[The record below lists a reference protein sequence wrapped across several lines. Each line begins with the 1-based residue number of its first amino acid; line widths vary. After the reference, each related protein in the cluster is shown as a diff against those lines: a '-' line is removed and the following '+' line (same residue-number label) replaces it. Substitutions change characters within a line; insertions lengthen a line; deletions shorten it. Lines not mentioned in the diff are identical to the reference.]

1 MKFIHSIFGKF
12 ISVFRMIIIFLLAL
26 YLLLGGCAAVG
37 PDYVTPNTT
46 VSPQWQKPLK
56 GGLIQAE
63 MDPNK
68 LAAWW
73 TTFND
78 TELSSLIERAVKGN
92 LDVKQAQARIR
103 EARARKGIA
112 ESPMFP
118 TLNYSGSETW
128 THSSENTG
136 TGKTNNLYSSNFD
149 SSWEIDV
156 FGGIRRSIE
165 AAQGDLDAS
174 QENLR
179 DVLVTLVSE
188 VAINYVEVRTLQ
200 AQLETVNKNLATQQE
215 TYQLTLWG
223 QESGLTDALS
233 AEQAK
238 YNLES
243 TRSEIPS
250 LHTNLEEA
258 MNRIA
263 VLLGEQPGKL
273 HKELSAKPTKPLP
286 DVPQTVAVG
295 IPADILRRRPD
306 IRQAERELAAQTARI
321 GVATAELYPSFSLTG
336 SIGVEALSAHTF
348 THNLGSRDSYS
359 WSGGPGVN
367 WALFQGGA
375 IQQNIKVQTAL
386 QEQAL
391 TNYKTTVLTALEEV
405 ENALVAY
412 ADEQDRAN
420 TLRQAAESAQNAA
433 VLAEYDFRAG
443 LVDFSNVLDAQ
454 RSQLS
459 FQNQLAQS
467 NGAVI
472 SNLVRLYK
480 ALGGGWHSFALAAQN
495 NQKQKSD
502 QEKQYEKQ

>member
-1 MKFIHSIFGKF
+1 MKFTRIIFAGF
-12 ISVFRMIIIFLLAL
+12 ISVFWMIVPFLLAL

-37 PDYVTPNTT
+37 PDYVAPKMA
-46 VSPQWQKPLK
+46 VSLQWQEPLK
-56 GGLIQAE
+56 GGLIGSE
-63 MDPNK
+63 IEPNA

-73 TTFND
+73 TTFSD
-78 TELSSLIERAVKGN
+78 AELSSLVQRAVAGN
-92 LDVKQAQARIR
+92 LDVKQAQARVR
-103 EARARKGIA
+103 EERARRGIA
-112 ESPMFP
+112 ESAMFP

-128 THSSENTG
+128 AHSSENSG
-136 TGKTNNLYSSNFD
+136 TGKTNNLYSSSFD
-149 SSWEIDV
+149 SSWEIDI
-156 FGGIRRSIE
+156 FGGIRRSVE
-165 AAQGDLDAS
+165 AAQGDLEAG
-174 QENLR
+174 QENLH

-188 VAINYVEVRTLQ
+188 VALNYVEIRTLQ
-200 AQLETVNKNLATQQE
+200 TRLDVVNKNLATQQE

-250 LHTNLEEA
+250 LHTSLEKA

-263 VLLGEQPGKL
+263 VLLGEQPGNI
-273 HKELSAKPTKPLP
+273 HKELTETKPIP
-286 DVPQTVAVG
+286 SVPQTVAVG
-295 IPADILRRRPD
+295 IPADIIRRRPD

-321 GVATAELYPSFSLTG
+321 GVATAELCPSFSLTG

-348 THNLGSRDSYS
+348 THNLGSRDGYS
-359 WSGGPGVN
+359 RSGGPGVN

-375 IQQNIKVQTAL
+375 IRQNIKVQTAL

-391 TNYKTTVLTALEEV
+391 AKYETTVLTALEEV

-412 ADEQDRAN
+412 ADEQERAD
-420 TLRQAAESAQNAA
+420 TLQQAAQAAQAA
-433 VLAEYDFRAG
+433 ATFAEYDFRAG
-443 LVDFSNVLDAQ
+443 LVDFSSVLDAQ

-467 NGAVI
+467 NGTVI
-472 SNLVRLYK
+472 LNLVRLYK
-480 ALGGGWHSFALAAQN
+480 ALGGGWHSFALAAQD
-495 NQKQKSD
+495 NQKQKSN
-502 QEKQYEKQ
+502 QEKQYEN

>member
-1 MKFIHSIFGKF
+1 MKFTCNIVAGF
-12 ISVFRMIIIFLLAL
+12 ISVFWMMVPFMLAI

-37 PDYVTPNTT
+37 PDYVAPKTA
-46 VSPQWQKPLK
+46 VSLQWQESHK
-56 GGLIQAE
+56 GGLIGSE
-63 MDPNK
+63 IDPNT

-78 TELSSLIERAVKGN
+78 AQLSSLVQRAVAGN
-92 LDVKQAQARIR
+92 LDVKQAQARVR
-103 EARARKGIA
+103 EERARRGIT
-112 ESPMFP
+112 ESAMFP

-128 THSSENTG
+128 AHSSENSG
-136 TGKTNNLYSSNFD
+136 TGKTNNLYSSSFD
-149 SSWEIDV
+149 SSWEIDI
-156 FGGIRRSIE
+156 FGGIRRSVE
-165 AAQGDLDAS
+165 AAQGDLEAG
-174 QENLR
+174 QENLH

-188 VAINYVEVRTLQ
+188 VALNYVEIRTLQ
-200 AQLETVNKNLATQQE
+200 TRLDVVNKNLVTQQE

-250 LHTNLEEA
+250 LHTSLEKA

-263 VLLGEQPGKL
+263 VLLGEQPGNI
-273 HKELSAKPTKPLP
+273 HKELSAKPTVTEPLP
-286 DVPQTVAVG
+286 RVPHQVAVG

-321 GVATAELYPSFSLTG
+321 GVATAQLYPSFSLAG

-348 THNLGSRDSYS
+348 THNLGSRDGYS

-367 WALFQGGA
+367 WALFQGGS
-375 IQQNIKVQTAL
+375 IRQNIKVQTAL

-391 TNYKTTVLTALEEV
+391 AKYETTVLTALEEV

-412 ADEQDRAN
+412 ADEQERAD
-420 TLRQAAESAQNAA
+420 TLQQAAQAAQAA
-433 VLAEYDFRAG
+433 ATFADYDFRAG
-443 LVDFSNVLDAQ
+443 LVDFSSVLDAQ

-467 NGAVI
+467 NGTVI
-472 SNLVRLYK
+472 LNLVRLYK
-480 ALGGGWHSFALAAQN
+480 ALGGGWHSFALAAQD
-495 NQKQKSD
+495 NQKQKSN
-502 QEKQYEKQ
+502 QEK

>member
-1 MKFIHSIFGKF
+1 MKSIRSILGKF
-12 ISVFRMIIIFLLAL
+12 VSLSWIVAVFLLASL
-26 YLLLGGCAAVG
+26 LLLGGCAPVG
-37 PDYVTPNTT
+37 PDYVAPKTT
-46 VSPQWQKPLK
+46 VSAKWIEPLK
-56 GGLIQAE
+56 GGLIGSD
-63 MDPNK
+63 MDPNI
-68 LAAWW
+68 LAEWW

-78 TELSSLIERAVKGN
+78 PELSSLVQRAVRSN

-103 EARARKGIA
+103 EERARRAIA
-112 ESPMFP
+112 EAPMFP
-118 TLNYSGSETW
+118 TLNFSGSEKW
-128 THSSENTG
+128 AHSSENTG
-136 TGKTNNLYSSNFD
+136 TGKTTNLYSSSFD

-165 AAQGDLDAS
+165 AAQDDLEAS
-174 QENLR
+174 QENLH

-200 AQLETVNKNLATQQE
+200 AQLETVNKNLAAQQE

-233 AEQAK
+233 VEQAK

-250 LHTNLEEA
+250 LHTRLEEA

-263 VLLGEQPGKL
+263 VLLGEQPGNV
-273 HKELSAKPTKPLP
+273 HKELAAAKSIPH
-286 DVPQTVAVG
+286 VPQTVAVG

-336 SIGVEALSAHTF
+336 SIGVEALSAHKF
-348 THNLGSRDSYS
+348 TRNLGSRDGYS
-359 WSGGPGVN
+359 WSGGSGVN

-375 IQQNIKVQTAL
+375 IRQNIKVQTAL

-391 TNYKTTVLTALEEV
+391 ANYETTVLTALEEV
-405 ENALVAY
+405 ENAIVAY

-420 TLRQAAESAQNAA
+420 TLQQAAQAAQSAA
-433 VLAEYDFRAG
+433 VLAEYYFRAG
-443 LVDFSNVLDAQ
+443 LADFSSVLDAQ

-459 FQNQLAQS
+459 FQNQLVQS
-467 NGAVI
+467 KGAVI

-480 ALGGGWHSFALAAQN
+480 ALGGGWQSFTLASQD

-502 QEKQYEKQ
+502 

>member
-1 MKFIHSIFGKF
+1 MKFTRNIFAGF
-12 ISVFRMIIIFLLAL
+12 ISFFWMIAPFLLAL
-26 YLLLGGCAAVG
+26 YLMLGGCAAVG
-37 PDYVTPNTT
+37 PNYVAPKTA
-46 VSPQWQKPLK
+46 VSLQWQEPLK
-56 GGLIQAE
+56 GGLIGSE
-63 MDPNK
+63 MDPNT

-78 TELSSLIERAVKGN
+78 ATLSSLVESAVAGN
-92 LDVKQAQARIR
+92 LDVKQAQARVR
-103 EARARKGIA
+103 EERARRGIA
-112 ESPMFP
+112 ESAMFP

-128 THSSENTG
+128 THSSENSG
-136 TGKTNNLYSSNFD
+136 SGKTNNLYSSSFD
-149 SSWEIDV
+149 SSWEVDV
-156 FGGIRRSIE
+156 FGGIRRSVE
-165 AAQGDLDAS
+165 AAQGDLEAS
-174 QENLR
+174 QENLH

-188 VAINYVEVRTLQ
+188 VALNYIEVRTLQ
-200 AQLETVNKNLATQQE
+200 ARLNVVNKNLETQQE

-233 AEQAK
+233 AEQAR

-250 LHTNLEEA
+250 LHTSLEEA

-263 VLLGEQPGKL
+263 VLLGEQPGNV
-273 HKELSAKPTKPLP
+273 HKELSAKLAATESIPG
-286 DVPQTVAVG
+286 VPHKVAVG

-321 GVATAELYPSFSLTG
+321 GVATAELYPSFTLTG
-336 SIGVEALSAHTF
+336 SIGVEALSSHTF
-348 THNLGSRDSYS
+348 THNLGSRDGYS

-375 IQQNIKVQTAL
+375 IRQNIKVQTAL

-391 TNYKTTVLTALEEV
+391 AKYEITVLTALEEV

-412 ADEQDRAN
+412 ADEQERAD
-420 TLRQAAESAQNAA
+420 TLQQAAQAAQAA
-433 VLAEYDFRAG
+433 AMFADYDFRAG
-443 LVDFSNVLDAQ
+443 LVDFSSVLDAQ

-467 NGAVI
+467 NGTVI
-472 SNLVRLYK
+472 LNLVRLYK
-480 ALGGGWHSFALAAQN
+480 ALGGGWHSFALAAQD
-495 NQKQKSD
+495 NQKQKSN
-502 QEKQYEKQ
+502 QEN

>member
-1 MKFIHSIFGKF
+1 MKFIHSIFEQF
-12 ISVFRMIIIFLLAL
+12 ISLYWIVAVFLLAL
-26 YLLLGGCAAVG
+26 HLLLSGCAPVG
-37 PDYVTPNTT
+37 PDYAAPKTT
-46 VSPQWQKPLK
+46 VSAKWQEPLK
-56 GGLIQAE
+56 GGLIGSE
-63 MDPNK
+63 MDPNV

-78 TELSSLIERAVKGN
+78 TELSSLIQRAIRGN
-92 LDVKQAQARIR
+92 LDVKQAEARIR
-103 EARARKGIA
+103 EERARRGIA
-112 ESPMFP
+112 ESAMFP
-118 TLNYSGSETW
+118 TLNFSGSETW
-128 THSSENTG
+128 AHSSENTG
-136 TGKTNNLYSSNFD
+136 TGKTTKLYSSNFD

-165 AAQGDLDAS
+165 AAQGDLEAS
-174 QENLR
+174 QENLH

-200 AQLETVNKNLATQQE
+200 AQIDTVNKNLAAQQE

-263 VLLGEQPGKL
+263 VLLGEQPGNV
-273 HKELSAKPTKPLP
+273 HKELTPTKPIS

-348 THNLGSRDSYS
+348 IHNLGSRDGYS
-359 WSGGPGVN
+359 WSGGPGIN

-375 IQQNIKVQTAL
+375 IRQNIKVQTAL

-391 TNYKTTVLTALEEV
+391 AKYETTVLTALEEV

-412 ADEQDRAN
+412 ADEQERAD
-420 TLRQAAESAQNAA
+420 TLQQAAQAAQAA
-433 VLAEYDFRAG
+433 ATFAEYDFRAG
-443 LVDFSNVLDAQ
+443 LVDFSSVLDAQ

-467 NGAVI
+467 NGTVI
-472 SNLVRLYK
+472 LNLVRLYK
-480 ALGGGWHSFALAAQN
+480 ALGGGWHSFALAAQD
-495 NQKQKSD
+495 NQKQKSN
-502 QEKQYEKQ
+502 QEK